1 MLDEMLHQ
9 NQEKVNRVI
18 SLEVPDGVLTERIC
32 GRWVHKN
39 SGRSYHVE
47 FNPPKSLGDQTPSTA
62 TMLDDETNEPL
73 MQRGDD
79 TEEALV
85 SRLRAYHSQTVPV
98 MKHYS
103 KVVSA
108 IDANR
113 GMDEIWADVEKEC
126 KKFAA
131 AAGRGGRKR
140 PLQRHLGPQRVP
152 LLVQHD
158 LHELQPVHQPVRRA
172 HRDRAAVGELH
183 EVRLPGRGRDLQAR
197 ERQPLRDLQLGV
209 THGLV
214 EHRPQPVRVFHR

>member
-1 MLDEMLHQ
+1 M
-9 NQEKVNRVI
+9 
-18 SLEVPDGVLTERIC
+18 
-32 GRWVHKN
+32 GRGGKA
-39 SGRSYHVE
+39 SG
-47 FNPPKSLGDQTPSTA
+47 T
-62 TMLDDETNEPL
+62 
-73 MQRGDD
+73 RGRD
-79 TEEALV
+79 V
-85 SRLRAYHSQTVPV
+85 S
-98 MKHYS
+98 
-103 KVVSA
+103 SA
-108 IDANR
+108 IDSTRWTTTTTTTTTTRAHLYTTRAPRLRRAARR
-113 GMDEIWADVEKEC
+113 GPRPAVP
-126 KKFAA
+126 FPVPFRSPA

-158 LHELQPVHQPVRRA
+158 LPELQPVHQPVRRA